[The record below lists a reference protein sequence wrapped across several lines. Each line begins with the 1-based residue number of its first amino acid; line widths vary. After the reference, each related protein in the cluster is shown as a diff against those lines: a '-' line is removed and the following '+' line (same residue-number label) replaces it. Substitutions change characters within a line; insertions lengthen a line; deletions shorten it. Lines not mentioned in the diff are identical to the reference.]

1 MDDWIKKIRYMYIM
15 EYYSAKRKDEVLL
28 FATTWIDPGT
38 LDESTLFI
46 PLEFEFQSLQK
57 LNIST
62 GFFD

>member
-1 MDDWIKKIRYMYIM
+1 MYIM

-38 LDESTLFI
+38 LDESTRFI